1 MGNYHESAV
10 GGRRSTEHD
19 RYREDDHQGGR
30 RYVVREGQLIEV
42 ETTDNPLVKPKRRR
56 RDKFK
61 VDFVKFPE
69 TWREALRGKPGTV
82 YDLAHAIIVEAYK
95 CEYLGG
101 EVKLSAVRMPKATRA
116 DASKKLVE
124 LGRFSCN
131 ATVTNHI
138 G

>member
-1 MGNYHESAV
+1 MK
-10 GGRRSTEHD
+10 TIT
-19 RYREDDHQGGR
+19 QGGR

-42 ETTDNPLVKPKRRR
+42 ETTHNPLVKPKRRR

-124 LGRFSCN
+124 LGLIQLQRDGHQSYRVTLILPASFSLKG
-131 ATVTNHI
+131 T
-138 G
+138 